1 MSLPAQYDVLL
12 SGELSQEK
20 AEVVAALSK
29 LFKKSEQ
36 QIDALLNK
44 APVAVKKNVEE
55 TVAQQYKQAIEK
67 RGALVILEQQK
78 NALHDSWSLEPT
90 DEEAEKSVTGKASY
104 VAKDI
109 ESDFQAAPQRSSASV
124 SDEEHVSAHSEHTSL
139 PDESFESDN
148 DDIVSKKDDLE
159 SNSDSI
165 SADNDPH
172 HESDEAESSG
182 WKSKIKGLFNKD

>member
-109 ESDFQAAPQRSSASV
+109 ESDFQAVPQRSSASV
-124 SDEEHVSAHSEHTSL
+124 SDEEHVSVHSEHTSL
-139 PDESFESDN
+139 PDESFESDGIN
-148 DDIVSKKDDLE
+148 
-159 SNSDSI
+159 
-165 SADNDPH
+165 ADNDPH
-172 HESDEAESSG
+172 LESDEAESSG